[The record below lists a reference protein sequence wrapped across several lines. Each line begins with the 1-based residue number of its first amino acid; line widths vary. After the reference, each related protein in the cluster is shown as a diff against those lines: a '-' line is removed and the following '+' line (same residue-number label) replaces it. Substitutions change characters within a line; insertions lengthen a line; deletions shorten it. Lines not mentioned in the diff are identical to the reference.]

1 LFHEGEG
8 VGVFGRRR
16 REAEIEA
23 RDAITQALA
32 RVERRLEVQAESH
45 GATDLVVQHL
55 HSTVVAT
62 RNDLI
67 DTVRYLYEVCSQLIE
82 RSEAAHLEREMLI
95 ATLSE
100 LTGPPA
106 IESPPAGERV
116 LGGSFPAT
124 TVESDLVDL
133 VEPVD
138 LVEGVEPVEAGH
150 ARVEIEPQ
158 RSHWA

>member
-1 LFHEGEG
+1 M
-8 VGVFGRRR
+8 FGRRR

-45 GATDLVVQHL
+45 SVTDLTVQHL

-82 RSEAAHLEREMLI
+82 RSESAQLEREMLI
-95 ATLSE
+95 ETLSE

-106 IESPPAGERV
+106 IERPPPGERV

-124 TVESDLVDL
+124 TVEPDL

-138 LVEGVEPVEAGH
+138 LVETVETVETFHAG
-150 ARVEIEPQ
+150 VEIEPRQ
-158 RSHWA
+158 SHWA